1 MPNWKNLY
9 LAMHEAAQI
18 ADYFTPGSNYS
29 FIQIAKDSITPL
41 FITDFARE
49 TECLARERI
58 TKHAAFL

>member
-1 MPNWKNLY
+1 
-9 LAMHEAAQI
+9 MHEAAQI